1 MRTTMTL
8 IDRPETLA
16 EMTAPTRAL
25 RLAARADDLAGLRL
39 PVETLPRPRLAPGEA
54 LVEVRAAAVNPSDVK
69 AALGMMPYAVFP
81 RTPGRDFAGVVVEGP
96 AEWIGAEVWG
106 SSGDLGIRRDGA
118 HATHLRVDA
127 DALRRK
133 PGALSFLEAGSVGVP
148 FVTAWEGLRRAGLP
162 SAGETVAIMGI
173 NGKVGQ
179 AVAQIATMR
188 GARVI
193 GVARRAEPYAGHAVT
208 PVTMVDASAGDAAE
222 AIRALTDGHG
232 ADIVYNTVGEPY
244 WDATVA
250 SLAKGGRA
258 VIIASLKQPV
268 AFDLFA
274 FYRARLTLVGID
286 TLAFSTRQTCD
297 ILEALRPGFE
307 TGALRPYPIERVVPL
322 AEAAAAYTA
331 VLGAARDRVVFAP
344 NG

>member
-1 MRTTMTL
+1 MTL
-8 IDRPETLA
+8 LDRPETL
-16 EMTAPTRAL
+16 TATRAL
-25 RLAARADDLAGLRL
+25 RLAAKAADIAALAL
-39 PVETLPRPRLAPGEA
+39 PVETLPAPRLAPGEA

-96 AEWIGAEVWG
+96 ADWIGAEVWG

-118 HATHLRVDA
+118 HASHVVIGA

-133 PGALSFLEAGSVGVP
+133 PAALSFLEAGSIGVP

-162 SAGETVAIMGI
+162 EAGETVAIMGV

-179 AVAQIATMR
+179 AAAQIAAML

-193 GVARRAEPYAGHAVT
+193 GVARRAEPYAGHAVR
-208 PVTMVDASAGDAAE
+208 PVAMVDASAGDAAE
-222 AIRALTDGHG
+222 AIRALTDGRG

-250 SLAKGGRA
+250 GLAKGGRA
-258 VIIASLKQPV
+258 VVIASVKQPV

-274 FYRARLTLVGID
+274 FYRARLTFVGID
-286 TLAFSTRQTCD
+286 TLAFPTRETCD

-307 TGALRPYPIERVVPL
+307 SGALRPYPIERVVPL
-322 AEAAAAYTA
+322 SDAAAAYAA